1 MHPQR
6 LLTISSLLSIL
17 LFSVH
22 FADDIAR
29 GFEGGGLDTMIGILI
44 LAVWLWATLLLA
56 HRRAGLIVMLLF
68 SIGAAGVPVV
78 HMMGAG
84 LTGGR
89 IAGSSGIL
97 LWVWTLIALGV
108 AGLFSALLTAHG
120 LWLSVSVGGS
130 RDRAR

>member
-1 MHPQR
+1 MTQQR

-17 LFSVH
+17 LFSLH

-29 GFEGGGLDTMIGILI
+29 GFEGGGLDTAVGILI
-44 LAVWLWATLLLA
+44 LVVWLFATLVLA
-56 HRRAGLIVMLLF
+56 DRRGGLIIILLF

-78 HMMGAG
+78 HMTGAG

-97 LWVWTLIALGV
+97 LWVWTLVALGV
-108 AGLFSALLTAHG
+108 TGAFSALLSARG
-120 LWLSVSVGGS
+120 LWRSPKASRSGLS
-130 RDRAR
+130 